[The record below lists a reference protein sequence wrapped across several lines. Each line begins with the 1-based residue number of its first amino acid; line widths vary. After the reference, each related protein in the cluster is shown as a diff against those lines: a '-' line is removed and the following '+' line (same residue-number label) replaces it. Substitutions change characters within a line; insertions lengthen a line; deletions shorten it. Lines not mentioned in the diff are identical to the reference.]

1 MDIRTPR
8 KIALLLATA
17 VSFSACQ
24 QLVLRPEPQPEAK
37 PVVQQPPQEHPP
49 EPPAPLP
56 PPDKIPASQRVTKA
70 LQRLDQGDYEN
81 ARNQLVWAL
90 QEKPGLQ
97 IADKLIQQ
105 IDADPIDYLGMKN
118 FSYRVERGESLSIIA
133 GKFLEDPM
141 KFVILARYNKLENP
155 SQLAPGDRIRVP
167 GVMPDQVWRKPKK
180 KPHRPKPPPDNT
192 QSGSEDGES
201 DSVDNS
207 ETTSGPIIDSQLPTL
222 QPAAPTSPSLEQVLD
237 SARKLH
243 AAGDLPAAIYQL
255 ESGGGRFTGS
265 QTLKS
270 LEIDYD
276 REYSDLLIKQGKL
289 EQARDVLE
297 KLVLLD
303 GSKEQTVNDL
313 IRVEDKLEARK
324 LYTRGSDLLAS
335 GSVEEAYKILTQALI
350 YDPDNTLAK
359 QAQTESRDKLIDI
372 YHRQAMQHFR
382 KQELDPAIALWDKIL
397 ALDPEHTLAS
407 GYKARA
413 LEMKQKLE
421 KIESDSQ

>member
-1 MDIRTPR
+1 MDIRTTR
-8 KIALLLATA
+8 KLALLLATA

-49 EPPAPLP
+49 EPPAP
-56 PPDKIPASQRVTKA
+56 PDKIPASQRVTKA
-70 LQRLDQGDYEN
+70 LQRLEQGDYEN

-105 IDADPIDYLGMKN
+105 IDADPIDYLGMKSY
-118 FSYRVERGESLSIIA
+118 SYRVESGESLSIIA

-167 GVMPDQVWRKPKK
+167 GVMPAQVWRKPKK

-192 QSGSEDGES
+192 TSRSDDGKS

-207 ETTSGPIIDSQLPTL
+207 ETTPGPIIDSEPTTL
-222 QPAAPTSPSLEQVLD
+222 HSTAPTPPSLEQVLD

-255 ESGGGRFTGS
+255 ESGGSHFAGS
-265 QTLKS
+265 RTLKS

-276 REYSDLLIKQGKL
+276 REYADLLIKQGELVK
-289 EQARDVLE
+289 ARDVLE

-335 GSVEEAYKILTQALI
+335 GSVEEAYNVLTQALV

-359 QAQTESRDKLIDI
+359 QAQTESRDKLTDT
-372 YHRQAMQHFR
+372 YHRKAMQHFR

-397 ALDPEHTLAS
+397 SLDPGHTLAS

-421 KIESDSQ
+421 KIESDGQ

>member
-1 MDIRTPR
+1 
-8 KIALLLATA
+8 
-17 VSFSACQ
+17 
-24 QLVLRPEPQPEAK
+24 
-37 PVVQQPPQEHPP
+37 
-49 EPPAPLP
+49 
-56 PPDKIPASQRVTKA
+56 
-70 LQRLDQGDYEN
+70 
-81 ARNQLVWAL
+81 
-90 QEKPGLQ
+90 
-97 IADKLIQQ
+97 
-105 IDADPIDYLGMKN
+105 
-118 FSYRVERGESLSIIA
+118 
-133 GKFLEDPM
+133 M